1 MLKKKV
7 EVIMLPTNQK
17 SKICLSFKEK
27 SFNQLIEPK
36 LTLIEKS
43 NYQLSNIQSQH
54 LYFVDD
60 SPIKSGDWFI
70 MNGCIL
76 RECNHVKVQYG
87 IELIVDTI
95 AGEHHVSV
103 CKKVIATTDKSLEPN
118 KNWTNLENP
127 SDIYLPQPSDS
138 FIAKYI
144 EMYNAGN
151 PIKYVMV
158 DYEYSCGCQGR
169 VHDGCEYEEA
179 KLKTDKSNTITIT
192 RCKENYSA
200 EEVNKI
206 LDSFAER
213 FVANTDTAYKKKDI
227 FDWKIQNL

>member
-1 MLKKKV
+1 MSILKKKV
-7 EVIMLPTNQK
+7 EIIMLPTEKASNNKQLFIIHNKLELGTLVKGIK
-17 SKICLSFKEK
+17 STPNCVAQE
-27 SFNQLIEPK
+27 
-36 LTLIEKS
+36 
-43 NYQLSNIQSQH
+43 

-60 SPIKSGDWFI
+60 SPIKEGEYNWVFNSSTKRIYKINPVDKKCE
-70 MNGCIL
+70 N
-76 RECNHVKVQYG
+76 EKV
-87 IELIVDTI
+87 I
-95 AGEHHVSV
+95 
-103 CKKVIATTDKSLEPN
+103 IATTDKSIILPERF
-118 KNWTNLENP
+118 P
-127 SDIYLPQPSDS
+127 SFTYLPQPSDS
-138 FIAKYI
+138 FINSYI
-144 EMYNAGN
+144 KAFNEGN
-151 PIKYVMV
+151 PIQFVMV

>member
-1 MLKKKV
+1 
-7 EVIMLPTNQK
+7 
-17 SKICLSFKEK
+17 
-27 SFNQLIEPK
+27 
-36 LTLIEKS
+36 
-43 NYQLSNIQSQH
+43 
-54 LYFVDD
+54 
-60 SPIKSGDWFI
+60 
-70 MNGCIL
+70 
-76 RECNHVKVQYG
+76 
-87 IELIVDTI
+87 
-95 AGEHHVSV
+95 
-103 CKKVIATTDKSLEPN
+103 
-118 KNWTNLENP
+118 
-127 SDIYLPQPSDS
+127 
-138 FIAKYI
+138 
-144 EMYNAGN
+144 
-151 PIKYVMV
+151 MV